1 MQKDCQNEKYD
12 LCLTLLFFVF
22 AFMLFFSAAAE
33 PVKRLPGAFRTNLL
47 RPEDM
52 PGYESAASKDP
63 IKDEEKSFTLD
74 DGTVIVVKKTHVRKE
89 ALADCLDDFPEAI
102 QKIVAPFI

>member
-22 AFMLFFSAAAE
+22 AFMLFFSAEAE
-33 PVKRLPGAFRTNLL
+33 PVKRLPEAFRTNLL

-52 PGYESAASKDP
+52 PGYESAPPKEQDKDS
-63 IKDEEKSFTLD
+63 ESSFTLE
-74 DGTVIVVKKTHVRKE
+74 DGTVVVIKKTHVRRE
-89 ALADCLDDFPEAI
+89 ALADCLLDFPEAI

>member
-22 AFMLFFSAAAE
+22 AFMLFFSAEAE
-33 PVKRLPGAFRTNLL
+33 PVKRLPGAFRANLL

-52 PGYESAASKDP
+52 PGYASSANKDP
-63 IKDEEKSFTLD
+63 IKDEEKSFTLE
-74 DGTVIVVKKTHVRKE
+74 DGTVIVVKKTHVRRE
-89 ALADCLDDFPEAI
+89 TLADCLEDFPEAI